1 MFYTNFPYCSCQD
14 LSDLFRGRTAFLLL
28 LVLSTKWTD
37 GGGITIRPSGPAA
50 GFVED
55 TSFNLTCFSSRP
67 GNVTWALPVHSSDEL
82 DNIQIKVPTSN
93 RLNFCILEFLIPPEF
108 VFWFFLFLQKMP
120 QDLQKRAHLTTLREG
135 DVFVAVLI
143 VVKAKRSDS
152 GRYTCHPVGVDPVD
166 LKAQSETFPCVHIFI
181 SCTH

>member
-1 MFYTNFPYCSCQD
+1 V
-14 LSDLFRGRTAFLLL
+14 FRGRTAFLLL

-82 DNIQIKVPTSN
+82 DNIQIKVHQTD
-93 RLNFCILEFLIPPEF
+93 CILLHSILIPRNI
-108 VFWFFLFLQKMP
+108 LFLVLFCLTKDATGFTETCPSDDFTRRRCFCSRSERRESQEIRFGT
-120 QDLQKRAHLTTLREG
+120 LHLSPRWRRSSRLEG
-135 DVFVAVLI
+135 SI
-143 VVKAKRSDS
+143 
-152 GRYTCHPVGVDPVD
+152 
-166 LKAQSETFPCVHIFI
+166 
-181 SCTH
+181 